1 MNDMIQFFIQHGYSV
16 LFLWVFAE
24 QLGLPVPAAPILLAA
39 GAMAGAGKLNFIVIL
54 VVGIVATM
62 LSDILWYQIGRYRG
76 NRALS
81 LVCRISLVPE
91 SCIANTKEIFGR
103 HGVKSLLLA
112 KFFPGL
118 NAVSTP
124 LAGATHM
131 SLPRFLIFDGLGAL
145 NWIGVFTG
153 LGYLF
158 SDQIERIAAFAATF
172 GSWLGAALVAILG
185 VYILW
190 KYRKRRRSLAQP
202 MGGV

>member
-1 MNDMIQFFIQHGYSV
+1 
-16 LFLWVFAE
+16 
-24 QLGLPVPAAPILLAA
+24 
-39 GAMAGAGKLNFIVIL
+39 MAGAGKLNFIVIL

>member
-1 MNDMIQFFIQHGYSV
+1 MNDVIQFLMRHGYSV
-16 LFLWVFAE
+16 LFVWVFAE
-24 QLGLPVPAAPILLAA
+24 QLGLPIPAAPILLAA
-39 GAMAGAGKLNFIVIL
+39 GAMAGAGKLNFILIL
-54 VVGIVATM
+54 VVGIAGTM

-91 SCIANTKEIFGR
+91 SCIANTKEVFGR
-103 HGVKSLLLA
+103 HGAKSLLVA

-124 LAGATHM
+124 LAGTTQM

-158 SDQIERIAAFAATF
+158 TDQIERIAAFSATL
-172 GSWLGAALVAILG
+172 GTRMGAALAAILA
-185 VYILW
+185 VFVLW
-190 KYRKRRRSLAQP
+190 KYLKRRRSLNQP
-202 MGGV
+202 MGGG